1 MELSWIDVLL
11 AVIYILGVWK
21 LITFTTELLTYVYEV
36 IYFKI
41 YKKVTGLPGT
51 YGYGRVMN
59 WSSNKHKY
67 IK

>member
-1 MELSWIDVLL
+1 MELGWIDVLL
-11 AVIYILGVWK
+11 AIVYMVGVWK
-21 LITFTTELLTYVYEV
+21 LITLATEFFTYIYEV

-59 WSSNKHKY
+59 WSSNKNRYK
-67 IK
+67 